1 MKQDAEARLLCL
13 TSVSVISV
21 AFAIAG
27 GKNHLVLP
35 AHIFVLCS
43 KTLNQQHASLYQ
55 TASLKGKTLVDTSPL
70 KLPVFKL

>member
-1 MKQDAEARLLCL
+1 MKQDAEACLLCL

-21 AFAIAG
+21 VFAIAG

-43 KTLNQQHASLYQ
+43 KTLNQQHASLKPDCFIEGEN
-55 TASLKGKTLVDTSPL
+55 AC
-70 KLPVFKL
+70 